1 MNRETKSL
9 NTDSNMGAEVIR
21 VGVMH
26 FLSGHLAAREA
37 LVKDAT
43 LMAIAE
49 INQSGGILGK
59 TIEPIVVDIAP
70 SDRQSHDRN
79 IGIQTRYLLSDLEI
93 KHLFGCSTSSSRK
106 TVLPILEQYQAQ
118 LWYPYDYEGLECSK
132 NVFYTG
138 ACPNQVVQ
146 PVINWLFQN
155 KGNRFYLIGTDGIY
169 SRTVS
174 KIIRAQIKQQNGL
187 LLCEDHIPNH
197 FSDYQESIDKIKHIA
212 PNAVISTLFPEQSIA
227 FLQQYA
233 EAGLRARNT
242 PILSLRLTDVE
253 LRQLCQSVEPSAIAG
268 HLGSANYFQCLD
280 NAQNQD
286 FLRKATVWFGADQEQ
301 ASQSPEIAV
310 NAVMQ
315 SAYTQVFLWKQA
327 IEAAQTVD
335 VMTVR
340 QAVYEQSLLTPAGE
354 LVGDRNH
361 HIWTSCRIAEV
372 DLTGK
377 FQILD
382 ASAPIKPS
390 PWLGVE
396 DLSPSTSAVVIEML
410 ADISQGLQQSWQLE
424 RDAQDLEST
433 ISELLSRG
441 NGKGRNQLAP
451 EITRAAMSK
460 LFKAN
465 QRLLKAQSDLLNVEV
480 ALREA
485 NELLEQRI
493 EQRTFQL
500 QKTIKRLQNEAA
512 ERQQAEVL
520 LRESQQRFSAIADNV
535 PGVVYRA
542 VLHPNGEVSM
552 PYISP
557 RTQEIFGISVE
568 EFSEH
573 LEWVFDMA
581 HPEDRSELNAIVQKS
596 AEALTPF
603 EHEYRVSSLFENI
616 KWVRIISQPHLDNNA
631 NTVWDGVII
640 DISHQKETE
649 ESLRQAEEK
658 YRSIFEHA
666 IDGIFQAQPDG
677 CYINANPAMA
687 TIYGY
692 QSTTELLTEVALDEY
707 RLFSEPERY
716 HEFLHQIEAN
726 GSVAS
731 FEALVY
737 KSDRS
742 IIWILINASANY
754 DDQGHFIS
762 YEGIVQDITERKL
775 SEQALKAE
783 QEKSEN
789 LLLNILPKAI
799 VQQLKMG
806 NNAIASRSDN
816 VTILFADIVDFTTLS
831 TRVSPHE
838 LVNMLNEIFS
848 SFDMLADRLGLEK
861 IKTIGDAYMVV
872 GGLPTSRPD
881 HAEAIAEMALAMRK
895 AIANFKRDDDV
906 AFRLRIGINTG
917 AVVAGV
923 IGIRKFIY
931 DLWGDAVNIASRME
945 SHGLADGIQVTESS
959 YELLKDKYD
968 FWHRGKIFIKG
979 RGEMDTY
986 MLLNSKANS
995 TSSETSPE
1003 TSPEISPEILE
1014 PTNLAMLA

>member
-26 FLSGHLAAREA
+26 FLSGNLAARESP
-37 LVKDAT
+37 VKDAT

-70 SDRQSHDRN
+70 SDRQIYDRN
-79 IGIQTRYLLSDLEI
+79 IAIQARYLLADLEI
-93 KHLFGCSTSSSRK
+93 KHLFGCGTSSSRK
-106 TVLPILEQYQAQ
+106 GVLPILEQYQAQ
-118 LWYPYDYEGLECSK
+118 LWYPYDYEGIECSE

-146 PVINWLFQN
+146 PAINWLLQH
-155 KGNRFYLIGTDGIY
+155 KGDRFYLIGTDGIY

-187 LLCEDHIPNH
+187 LLCEDHIPSH
-197 FSDYQESIDKIKHIA
+197 FSDYQESIDKIKHAA
-212 PNAVISTLFPEQSIA
+212 PDAVISTLFPEQSIA

-233 EAGLRARNT
+233 EADLRAKNI
-242 PILSLRLTDVE
+242 PVLCLRLTDVE
-253 LRQLCQSVEPSAIAG
+253 LKQLCQVVEPSAIAG

-286 FLRKATVWFGADQEQ
+286 FLRKATVWFGANQG
-301 ASQSPEIAV
+301 QSLAI

-315 SAYTQVFLWKQA
+315 SAYTQIFLWKQA
-327 IEAAQTVD
+327 IEAAQTFD

-340 QAVYEQSLLTPAGE
+340 QAVYGQSLLTPAGQI
-354 LVGDRNH
+354 VGDRNH

-372 DLTGK
+372 DVTGK
-377 FQILD
+377 FAILD
-382 ASAPIKPS
+382 SSALIKPS

-396 DLSPSTSAVVIEML
+396 DLNPSTSGVVIEML

-433 ISELLSRG
+433 ITELLTRG

-460 LFKAN
+460 MFKAN
-465 QRLLKAQSDLLNVEV
+465 QRLLKAQADLLNVEG

-493 EQRTFQL
+493 EQRTLQL

-542 VLHPNGEVSM
+542 VLHANGEVSM
-552 PYISP
+552 PYLSP
-557 RTQEIFGISVE
+557 RTQEIFDISVE

-581 HPEDRSELNAIVQKS
+581 HPEDRAELNAIVQAS
-596 AEALTPF
+596 AESLTPF
-603 EHEYRVSSLFENI
+603 EHEYRVSSLFEKV
-616 KWVRIISQPHLDNNA
+616 KWVRIISQPHVDQNA
-631 NTVWDGVII
+631 DIVWDGVII

-666 IDGIFQAQPDG
+666 IEGIFQAQPDG

-692 QSTTELLTEVALDEY
+692 QSTTELLTGVALDEY

-716 HEFLHQIEAN
+716 YEFLHQIETN

-737 KSDRS
+737 KSDRR

-754 DDQGHFIS
+754 DGDGNFIA
-762 YEGIVQDITERKL
+762 YEGIVQDITDRKL

-783 QEKSEN
+783 QEKSES

-799 VQQLKMG
+799 VHQLKMG

-816 VTILFADIVDFTTLS
+816 VTILFADIVDFTSLS
-831 TRVSPHE
+831 TSVSPTA

-848 SFDMLADRLGLEK
+848 SFDLLADQLGLEK

-872 GGLPTSRPD
+872 GGLPTARPD
-881 HAEAIAEMALAMRK
+881 HAEAIAEMALAMQK
-895 AIANFKRDDDV
+895 AIANFKRDDNA

-945 SHGLADGIQVTESS
+945 SHGLAGGIQVTESS
-959 YELLKDKYD
+959 YELLKDKYH

-986 MLLNSKANS
+986 MLLDSKANS
-995 TSSETSPE
+995 TSSEISLE
-1003 TSPEISPEILE
+1003 TLE
-1014 PTNLAMLA
+1014 LPNLAMLNTSGLVPLSGINL